1 MKRKNMMAVLACT
14 VCLAV
19 SSAALAGCG
28 AEETTETAAT
38 EESDS
43 QEEETTEEETSEA
56 EEEEEETAEE
66 AAEAEEEEAAE
77 DTESSEEDETASEDE
92 AEGPDEDAEISDED
106 ETASED
112 EAEDSDEDVEVSD
125 EEETASDDNAAD
137 SDEEETVSDADATAS
152 DADATA
158 SDADATASDADA
170 TASDAD
176 AESLTYPDYTALDYV
191 ELGQYKGLT
200 VTRPAV
206 EITEEEVEETILS
219 YIESAELYDTI
230 TEGTVQDGD
239 IANIDYEGKLD
250 GEAFDGGTAE
260 GYDLEIGSGTFI
272 DGFEDGLIGVEI
284 GDTVD
289 LDLTFPE
296 DYSSED
302 LAGQDV
308 VFTVTVNE
316 VSRLQEVTDETIET
330 LTDGEYTDVESYR
343 DYLYVALAEAE
354 EASNESTTKSE
365 LLTQVEENS
374 EVIEFPPEVLDYGV
388 SYMRAYYEEYAAY
401 YSMEFEDFIS
411 GYFGITE
418 EEFTEQAEASVKEG
432 YLSEVILRAIFESEE
447 MEISDEEYESYGLKY
462 AEYYGY
468 DTVEE
473 LAQVYGEDIIRL
485 SIMQEKSLDFLLDNA
500 VIVDEAEATASDAD
514 ATMDDADE

>member
-56 EEEEEETAEE
+56 EEEE
-66 AAEAEEEEAAE
+66 AAE
-77 DTESSEEDETASEDE
+77 DTESSDEDETASDDE
-92 AEGPDEDAEISDED
+92 AEVSDEAAEISDED
-106 ETASED
+106 ETA
-112 EAEDSDEDVEVSD
+112 SDEDVEVSD
-125 EEETASDDNAAD
+125 EEEMASDDNAAASDEEEMD
-137 SDEEETVSDADATAS
+137 SDEEEIAPDEEETVS

-176 AESLTYPDYTALDYV
+176 AESLTYPDYTALAYV

-354 EASNESTTKSE
+354 EASNESTMKSE
-365 LLTQVEENS
+365 LLAQVEENS